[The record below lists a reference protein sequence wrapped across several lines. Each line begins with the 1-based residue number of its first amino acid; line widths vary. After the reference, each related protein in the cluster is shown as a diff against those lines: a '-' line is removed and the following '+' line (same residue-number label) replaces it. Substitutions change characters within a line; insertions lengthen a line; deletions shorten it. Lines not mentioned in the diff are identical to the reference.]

1 MFFFNDI
8 QPIGNSTENSFDSIK
23 QIDANGNEFWYARDL
38 QAILEYTKWDN
49 FLNVIEKA
57 KIACQNSELSIS
69 DHFADVGKMVHVGVA
84 NREIQDI
91 VLSRYACYLIAMNG
105 DSKKSVIA
113 QAQTYFAVKTHER
126 EMQEQFISLSED
138 ERRLLIRQDIKEHN
152 TALSEAANN
161 AGVETPQDFAKFHN
175 SGYQGLYGG
184 LGAAIG
190 SAMFDLFGGHTQ
202 YIVFSFFI
210 KGIAGLIVG
219 GMTAGYLPPSI
230 TKPTASFGRILVAL
244 IIGAVWTAFGYFLAW
259 WFVLESAVVAA
270 SKIQYSL
277 ITSAAGIVVAIV
289 LTPKLQTVVR
299 RLFTKN

>member
-1 MFFFNDI
+1 MKLSTRDI
-8 QPIGNSTENSFDSIK
+8 VYIGFIAALCAVATTIRIEIP
-23 QIDANGNEFWYARDL
+23 GGAR
-38 QAILEYTKWDN
+38 
-49 FLNVIEKA
+49 F
-57 KIACQNSELSIS
+57 
-69 DHFADVGKMVHVGVA
+69 
-84 NREIQDI
+84 IQD
-91 VLSRYACYLIAMNG
+91 
-105 DSKKSVIA
+105 
-113 QAQTYFAVKTHER
+113 
-126 EMQEQFISLSED
+126 
-138 ERRLLIRQDIKEHN
+138 RLHSYNIYTFWWIIWR
-152 TALSEAANN
+152 
-161 AGVETPQDFAKFHN
+161 
-175 SGYQGLYGG
+175 
-184 LGAAIG
+184 LGCGNWICTIC
-190 SAMFDLFGGHTQ
+190 LFGGHTQ

-289 LTPKLQTVVR
+289 LTPKLQTIVR